1 MGLVGNWTRFLAIP
15 PGEYP
20 MKQLDRR
27 TMAALDAILED
38 ACRELPHGGDH
49 LFRKAIAQKLIH
61 SARKGN
67 TTIEGLMIVARRA
80 IRETTERKSA

>member
-1 MGLVGNWTRFLAIP
+1 
-15 PGEYP
+15 

-27 TMAALDAILED
+27 TKASLDAVLED
-38 ACRELPHGGDH
+38 ACRDLPHGGDH

-67 TTIEGLMIVARRA
+67 TTIEGLMIVARNA
-80 IRETTERKSA
+80 IRETMERKSA

>member
-1 MGLVGNWTRFLAIP
+1 
-15 PGEYP
+15 

-27 TMAALDAILED
+27 TKAALDAVLED
-38 ACRELPHGGDH
+38 ACRDLPPGGDH

-67 TTIEGLMIVARRA
+67 TTIEGLMIVARNA
-80 IRETTERKSA
+80 IRETAERKSA